1 MKNII
6 NNSPALISEKDHLIK
21 IEHALISILF
31 CLYSLKIEDPV
42 KKFVISKLLG
52 LLFLLEM

>member
-21 IEHALISILF
+21 IENALISIF
-31 CLYSLKIEDPV
+31 FLYSLKIEDPLPV
-42 KKFVISKLLG
+42 KRIIISKL
-52 LLFLLEM
+52 